1 MSLNDAHTFQVG
13 IVDWSGLEH
22 LSRKL
27 SESGI
32 EPGTIQDSEWQIIE
46 QALKHLVDHQDWEGI
61 VRLRNLFNPLYAGD
75 TVTGLAALQRLDY
88 HALEAARCLGDKHE
102 LGHLLGAKGHN
113 LHRQGYHQNAISAFD
128 ESAKNY
134 WEIGEDFPALES
146 YYMTA
151 LCHRALGDRNKSKG
165 ILENVLN
172 KIRPDDPWRA
182 NPLQVMAWLIQDEG
196 KLADSEKLLRQAL
209 ILYKN
214 TENSDTLIVGAL
226 ADLGEIVGILGRVQ
240 ESSEL
245 FEESLTVLSKYV
257 GQYDRQE
264 ARVLLK
270 YSELLVHQKDYN
282 IAMKLLN
289 RADDKVSRYGH
300 YYDLLWQ
307 IELAKAILFL
317 QQGHITNCFTKLR
330 SVLRIRKHLG
340 LSNVMLAQHVMAR
353 YAQRLLKTKRLISNS

>member
-1 MSLNDAHTFQVG
+1 MSLNDARTFQAG
-13 IVDWSGLEH
+13 IVDWGRLEH
-22 LSRKL
+22 LSHEL

-46 QALKHLVDHQDWEGI
+46 QALKRLVDHQDWKEI

-75 TVTGLAALQRLDY
+75 TVTGLATLQRLDQR
-88 HALEAARCLGDKHE
+88 ALEAARRLGDKHE

-134 WEIGEDFPALES
+134 WEIGEDFPALKS

-151 LCHRALGDRNKSKG
+151 LCYRALGDRNKSKG

-172 KIRPDDPWRA
+172 KTRPDDPWRA
-182 NPLQVMAWLIQDEG
+182 NPLQVMAWLVQDEG

-209 ILYKN
+209 ILYKK
-214 TENSDTLIVGAL
+214 TENPDMLIVGAL
-226 ADLGEIVGILGRVQ
+226 ADLGEIVGILGRIQ
-240 ESSEL
+240 ESGEL
-245 FEESLTVLSKYV
+245 FEESLTILSKHV
-257 GQYDRQE
+257 GKYDRQE

-270 YSELLVHQKDYN
+270 YSELLMYQKDYAV
-282 IAMKLLN
+282 AMKLLD
-289 RADDKVSRYGH
+289 RADDKVSSYGH

-307 IELAKAILFL
+307 IELAKGILFL
-317 QQGHITNCFTKLR
+317 QQGHMTDCLTKLR
-330 SVLRIRKHLG
+330 SVFRIRRHLG
-340 LSNVMLAQHVMAR
+340 LSNALLVQHVVKR
-353 YAQRLLKTKRLISNS
+353 YAQRLLRAKRLIANF

>member
-1 MSLNDAHTFQVG
+1 
-13 IVDWSGLEH
+13 
-22 LSRKL
+22 
-27 SESGI
+27 
-32 EPGTIQDSEWQIIE
+32 
-46 QALKHLVDHQDWEGI
+46 
-61 VRLRNLFNPLYAGD
+61 
-75 TVTGLAALQRLDY
+75 
-88 HALEAARCLGDKHE
+88 
-102 LGHLLGAKGHN
+102 
-113 LHRQGYHQNAISAFD
+113 
-128 ESAKNY
+128 
-134 WEIGEDFPALES
+134 
-146 YYMTA
+146 
-151 LCHRALGDRNKSKG
+151 
-165 ILENVLN
+165 
-172 KIRPDDPWRA
+172 
-182 NPLQVMAWLIQDEG
+182 
-196 KLADSEKLLRQAL
+196 
-209 ILYKN
+209 
-214 TENSDTLIVGAL
+214 L